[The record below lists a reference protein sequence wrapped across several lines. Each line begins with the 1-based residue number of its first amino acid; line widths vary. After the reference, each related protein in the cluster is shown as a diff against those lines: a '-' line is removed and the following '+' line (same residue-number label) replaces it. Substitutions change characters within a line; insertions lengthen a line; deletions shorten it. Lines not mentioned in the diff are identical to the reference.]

1 MKMQLLVA
9 TAIATWL
16 VLGVSGELSAQQMPA
31 IEVQVVQVAQ
41 DAGDA
46 AKDED
51 AEEEDGGDEDKKKGE
66 DDEDKEDGDKNGKG
80 DDDEDEKGDK
90 GHKGKGK
97 GEDKAGN
104 PVIIINIYIN
114 GKAVVEGHGKSKD

>member
-16 VLGVSGELSAQQMPA
+16 IFGASGELSAQQTPG
-31 IEVQVVQVAQ
+31 IEVQVLQLAQ

-46 AKDED
+46 AKDEE
-51 AEEEDGGDEDKKKGE
+51 AGKMDGGGDGDEDNKKGDDDGDKDDEDKK
-66 DDEDKEDGDKNGKG
+66 GKG
-80 DDDEDEKGDK
+80 DDDGKGDK

-97 GEDKAGN
+97 GGDGS

-114 GKAVVEGHGKSKD
+114 GEAVVGGHGKSKD